1 MQFWYAKLPASQERP
16 QKFTLPEGVES
27 GRRSGGLHEETSRG
41 LFQSCSCWRPESLR
55 GRTIH
60 FSLRDSGGFR
70 EVRDEAA
77 GAGVAESGT
86 AGPYPDQF
94 PPGGPAISVE
104 NEYRHDSLLGGRTG
118 ERKQPSA

>member
-27 GRRSGGLHEETSRG
+27 DRRNGGLHEETSRG

-60 FSLRDSGGFR
+60 FSLRDGGGFR
-70 EVRDEAA
+70 EIRDEAA

-94 PPGGPAISVE
+94 PTGGPTVPVE
-104 NEYRHDSLLGGRTG
+104 NEYCHHRILGGGRSQ
-118 ERKQPSA
+118 RKQSGA